1 MYGIIL
7 KSSRLYA
14 LLIIEKKN
22 LINLISGSSR
32 AVKIHTIK
40 RLTGLILIVVLSS
53 SLLPLGP
60 VTNLLSD
67 EHVVCKKHGSS
78 CSCAHFCN
86 IFYKQKSHLS
96 EYKGQSSQGKA
107 SRKCH
112 SEAKESK
119 KNQAYQKIY
128 LRNGCGVKGK
138 SVHLTNVEPFLIREI
153 SLENPIHLPIANRMD
168 SNLHKKPCFY
178 FDIPSPQPQNN
189 FRFKSTNVNL
199 ELF

>member
-1 MYGIIL
+1 MCSIND
-7 KSSRLYA
+7 R
-14 LLIIEKKN
+14 KKN
-22 LINLISGSSR
+22 PTNLICGSSSPMQ
-32 AVKIHTIK
+32 IHTIK
-40 RLTGLILIVVLSS
+40 GLTSLILMTVLSS

-112 SEAKESK
+112 SETKESK

-138 SVHLTNVEPFLIREI
+138 SIHLTNVELFLIREI
-153 SLENPIHLPIANRMD
+153 SLENPIHLPVANRMH
-168 SNLHKKPCFY
+168 STLLKKPYFY
-178 FDIPSPQPQNN
+178 FDIPSPPPQNN
-189 FRFKSTNVNL
+189 FRFKSTNMNL